1 MYILPT
7 FSLTTTPRAPSA
19 PPKNQQQDKD
29 LWDELEAEANTL
41 VADTET
47 PLWEKVRGGGSYPNG
62 TGSGGGSDLE
72 WDGSEALAESLF
84 GDGANDDRASL
95 QIQKADFTVN
105 SIIDKINR
113 NKVNLRPSYQRE
125 YVWTVKT
132 GTVGGRFPNP
142 THAVLSLTLVT
153 ACPYIAIYKTV
164 NSPWS
169 SALLVTYGRSCRRTR
184 NSYWRTGNKRKCITN
199 PLFALFT
206 VHAYVAQHGTDTFLY
221 QSQLPS

>member
-1 MYILPT
+1 
-7 FSLTTTPRAPSA
+7 
-19 PPKNQQQDKD
+19 
-29 LWDELEAEANTL
+29 

-132 GTVGGRFPNP
+132 GTAGGRFPNP
-142 THAVLSLTLVT
+142 GTLLYLSAGDCLS
-153 ACPYIAIYKTV
+153 IHRDIQD
-164 NSPWS
+164 
-169 SALLVTYGRSCRRTR
+169 R
-184 NSYWRTGNKRKCITN
+184 
-199 PLFALFT
+199 
-206 VHAYVAQHGTDTFLY
+206 
-221 QSQLPS
+221 